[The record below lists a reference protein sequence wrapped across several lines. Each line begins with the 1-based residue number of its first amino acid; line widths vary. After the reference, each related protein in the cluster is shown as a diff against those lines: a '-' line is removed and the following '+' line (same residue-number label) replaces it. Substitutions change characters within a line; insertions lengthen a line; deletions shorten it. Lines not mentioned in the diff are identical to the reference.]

1 MGDFTGGE
9 LWIEQHQHEQTK
21 ASVPLPPELCNEHWD
36 HSRRGR
42 LIKGANRWI
51 RFEPLRHHAVLPVR
65 SGTRFSV
72 TLFRPL
78 GCHRLDQDSWRIL
91 QEHMHCHSLAQGN
104 TQMARWRQNGQI
116 MLASEPELSHELLIH
131 GWCDSDLSDS
141 VLSRKHTKALRKAAD
156 KLWNQSLRVH
166 VDTTFLEDWPVQ
178 GSLRQELLTNACMQY
193 HNPVESDEAAVLL
206 CGKEPHLQR
215 LLLKRQQEGL
225 KTWWITCSNAESLPC
240 LSTCTEETSTW
251 HLFGSDLDTPIEIS
265 GAFSFSSWCKR
276 VTQAI
281 RADLQIEAAPLD
293 DEMQQTWLHHS
304 WPAEVSDSLDE
315 EAEEIT
321 DFREEEENQE
331 QENERAEDILSTAEK
346 ELVHK
351 VHVNSGHPPRE
362 LLHRAL
368 AAAGCKPAV
377 LRYIRRDYECP
388 TCLSGARQQLRRK
401 HCQVLTRATAQE
413 TAKAFRETWI
423 RPHGIPEAILADG
436 GPEFQQSF
444 AEMCERLSILLLIT
458 DPESPWQA
466 GRVERHG
473 GWVKELAEAEI
484 NARHLHLA
492 DATELNMFLC
502 ELTAMKN
509 SHFNRGGYTPMQL
522 VYGRNPLVP
531 GELLGHGETAHLAA
545 ATSYP
550 QDNPAEQEYTRANQI
565 RHRAREMAF
574 SHQCRTKFNVAARA
588 PLHKDQT
595 FSPGQWVFVWRK
607 IQAAQRNHMN
617 HRAGSWRGPGLV
629 VLQQGHTVYVSMRA
643 RLWRCNIDQVR
654 GAGSAEMLGAE
665 LVQRGQL
672 RDLLLHLHS
681 TRGATAVDCTGDGR
695 PSAQDLEAAAPLDEH
710 ASSIVPLG
718 ANNQVPPA
726 ISGEHAPF
734 VPMPPLPEDRELADI
749 PVPNAQHWH
758 RETSTNTSPEPEPMD
773 DVSST
778 HTRARAESDT
788 QRTNPD
794 GSSDSTKMAR
804 TASHQHASSAAAAA
818 AASTAV
824 APAER

>member
-36 HSRRGR
+36 HTRRGR
-42 LIKGANRWI
+42 LIKGVNRWI
-51 RFEPLRHHAVLPVR
+51 CFEPLRHHAVLPVS
-65 SGTRFSV
+65 SGKRFSV
-72 TLFRPL
+72 TLFRSL
-78 GCHRLDQDSWRIL
+78 GCHRLDQDSWRVL
-91 QEHMHCHSLAQGN
+91 QEHMHCHSLAQSN
-104 TQMARWRQNGQI
+104 VQMARWRQNGQI

-156 KLWNQSLRVH
+156 KLWSQRSMRVH
-166 VDTTFLEDWPVQ
+166 VDNAFLKDWPVQ
-178 GSLRQELLTNACMQY
+178 GTLRQELLTNACMQY
-193 HNPVESDEAAVLL
+193 HSPVESDEAAVLL
-206 CGKEPHLQR
+206 CGRERHLQQ

-225 KTWWITCSNAESLPC
+225 KTWWITRSNAENLAC
-240 LSTCTEETSTW
+240 LSTCIEENSTW
-251 HLFGSDLDTPIEIS
+251 RLFGSDLDTPIDSIS
-265 GAFSFSSWCKR
+265 GSSFSFSSWCQR

-281 RADLQIEAAPLD
+281 HADLQIEAAPLE
-293 DEMQQTWLHHS
+293 DEKQQTWLHQS
-304 WPAEVSDSLDE
+304 WPAEIPESPDE
-315 EAEEIT
+315 EAEE
-321 DFREEEENQE
+321 E
-331 QENERAEDILSTAEK
+331 QETEQAEDILSTSEK

-362 LLHRAL
+362 LFHRAL
-368 AAAGCKPAV
+368 AAAGCRPAV

-401 HCQVLTRATAQE
+401 VAFPRTFQFGKLVGLDTFYIELKTQAADGTLQSTKHPVLNMVDHGSNLQHCQVLTRATAQE
-413 TAKAFRETWI
+413 TAKGFRETSI
-423 RPHGIPEAILADG
+423 RPHGIPEAILADE

-466 GRVERHG
+466 GRVERRG

-484 NARHLHLA
+484 NARNLQLA
-492 DATELNMFLC
+492 DAMELNMFLC

-522 VYGRNPLVP
+522 VYGRNPQVP
-531 GELLGHGETAHLAA
+531 GELLGHGETARLAA

-550 QDNPAEQEYTRANQI
+550 QDNPAEQEYARASQI

-595 FSPGQWVFVWRK
+595 FAPGQWVFVWRK
-607 IQAAQRNHMN
+607 VQAAQRNHMN
-617 HRAGSWRGPGLV
+617 HRAGGWRGPGLV

-654 GAGSAEMLGAE
+654 SAGSAEMSGAE

-695 PSAQDLEAAAPLDEH
+695 PSAQDLEEATPLDER

-734 VPMPPLPEDRELADI
+734 IPMPPLPERPRI
-749 PVPNAQHWH
+749 
-758 RETSTNTSPEPEPMD
+758 
-773 DVSST
+773 
-778 HTRARAESDT
+778 
-788 QRTNPD
+788 
-794 GSSDSTKMAR
+794 G
-804 TASHQHASSAAAAA
+804 
-818 AASTAV
+818 
-824 APAER
+824 